1 MRLLKRAPIGR
12 AGSPLTGGTL
22 VGGSSLRRPPYI
34 KCERPVPAGP
44 LLGGPG
50 GTTCP
55 AAPGI
60 FFSLYSPCE
69 KKGSPPRRGSF
80 LVPADKA
87 GVRRAPFGS
96 DFGELSRAE
105 PQGRRQSSRVRMI
118 VSRPT
123 LPPRP
128 SASDGR
134 GPGPKTLD
142 IGLSA
147 SRSLPTARTQ
157 NHSRRIRSLH
167 SATKT
172 RFVQD
177 QFPRN
182 PESDVADLTHRNEA
196 GSCDSL
202 AVAVTGLRSQG
213 ASAHSR
219 GPRTTTPT
227 PRHCSNS
234 RRI

>member
-1 MRLLKRAPIGR
+1 
-12 AGSPLTGGTL
+12 
-22 VGGSSLRRPPYI
+22 
-34 KCERPVPAGP
+34 
-44 LLGGPG
+44 
-50 GTTCP
+50 
-55 AAPGI
+55 
-60 FFSLYSPCE
+60 
-69 KKGSPPRRGSF
+69 
-80 LVPADKA
+80 
-87 GVRRAPFGS
+87 
-96 DFGELSRAE
+96 
-105 PQGRRQSSRVRMI
+105 MI

-147 SRSLPTARTQ
+147 SRSLPTARTKTA
-157 NHSRRIRSLH
+157 RAEIRSLH

-213 ASAHSR
+213 ASAHSAR
-219 GPRTTTPT
+219 AANHHSDASSLLEFASDMSGSSSM
-227 PRHCSNS
+227 HGE
-234 RRI
+234 